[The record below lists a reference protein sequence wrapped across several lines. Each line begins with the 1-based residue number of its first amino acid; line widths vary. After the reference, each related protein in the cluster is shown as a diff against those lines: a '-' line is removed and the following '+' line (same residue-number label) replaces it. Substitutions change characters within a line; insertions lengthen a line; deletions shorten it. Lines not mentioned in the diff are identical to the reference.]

1 MQKIY
6 FENNHS
12 LPICILGI
20 AKHCM
25 NNVLSCIL
33 RKYNYGI
40 CINPKKIKGQ
50 TINLSVLFDGG
61 EVIYKPFSNKYF
73 SVSMAARQPAAA
85 AVIAWR

>member
-33 RKYNYGI
+33 RKYNYAI

-61 EVIYKPFSNKYF
+61 EVFINLFPTNIFPYLWLPGN
-73 SVSMAARQPAAA
+73 RLLLL
-85 AVIAWR
+85 

>member
-33 RKYNYGI
+33 RKYNYAI
-40 CINPKKIKGQ
+40 CINPKK
-50 TINLSVLFDGG
+50 T
-61 EVIYKPFSNKYF
+61 
-73 SVSMAARQPAAA
+73 
-85 AVIAWR
+85 

>member
-12 LPICILGI
+12 LPICILRI

-33 RKYNYGI
+33 RKYNYAI
-40 CINPKKIKGQ
+40 CVNPKKIKR
-50 TINLSVLFDGG
+50 TD
-61 EVIYKPFSNKYF
+61 NKYVCPF
-73 SVSMAARQPAAA
+73 R
-85 AVIAWR
+85 WRRGNL